1 MDFHQ
6 LEYVIAI
13 AEEKSFSKAAKKLYI
28 SQPSLSEYIMRLE
41 KQLEVK
47 LFDRSTSPLTL
58 TFAGEKYIETAKNI
72 LNSKKRL
79 MKELYDISDS
89 KKGRITIGIPVPTER
104 YILPLVLPQFYKKFP
119 NVEIVIEGHSARQL
133 EELLIVGKIDIAIM
147 HLPTQDSR
155 IVYEPISIERV
166 FLIAPPGYNTEI
178 EKRQKLDFTC
188 LKNEK
193 FILIKP
199 GHRMRFIADELF
211 KRAQFEPNI
220 LIEVRNIDTAYNLA
234 NSGMGFTLVPESVI
248 SFFNTNNYKNYFL
261 IDDINFILAV
271 AYRKGEYITKVCHEF
286 IKITKEALVSK
297 QGSVFS
303 PLE

>member
-1 MDFHQ
+1 MDFNQ

-41 KQLEVK
+41 KQLGVK

-72 LNSKKRL
+72 LNSKKHL
-79 MKELYDISDS
+79 MNELCDISDS

-104 YILPLVLPQFYKKFP
+104 YILPLVLPEFCKKFP

-133 EELLIVGKIDIAIM
+133 EELLMTGKIDIAIM
-147 HLPTQDSR
+147 HLPIQDSR
-155 IVYEPISIERV
+155 ILYEPISIERV
-166 FLIAPPGYNTEI
+166 FLIAPPGHHTRSLI
-178 EKRQKLDFTC
+178 ELEKGQKFDFSC

-234 NSGMGFTLVPESVI
+234 NAGMGFTLVPEDI
-248 SFFNTNNYKNYFL
+248 IRFFNINNYMNYFL

-271 AYRKGEYITKVCHEF
+271 AYRKGDYITKACHEF
-286 IKITKEALVSK
+286 IKITKEVIVSK
-297 QGSVFS
+297 
-303 PLE
+303 